1 MAHSFTFPRM
11 FQKSMISGFLL
22 DWNVKV
28 LSGHLGKN
36 NCHLW
41 EKDQDYRKILII
53 LCKQIISTVFYTYE
67 NTRLI
72 EIYKFWQLFFSV
84 LEKYTVY
91 PTFLSH
97 RRKHQST
104 CYYCSDFWE
113 VIYLCRFLKYIRR
126 FCDARGRSSV
136 DLKLTL
142 AET

>member
-97 RRKHQST
+97 RNAIHTEENIKAPAIT
-104 CYYCSDFWE
+104 V
-113 VIYLCRFLKYIRR
+113 VI
-126 FCDARGRSSV
+126 SE
-136 DLKLTL
+136 KLFIYVGF
-142 AET
+142 